1 MTRKKATLAT
11 AFMLVGSS
19 FALAQTTPTPTPAP
33 SVTTPAP
40 MPASARTPSGES
52 TWYTHQAT
60 DIRASKLI
68 GTKVVNAANE
78 TVGDVNEV
86 VLSPDGQVS
95 ALIIGVGGFLGI
107 GEREVA
113 VGYGSVKKSRDS
125 NNNLVLTMDATRD
138 SLKSAPAWSWKQAV
152 N

>member
-11 AFMLVGSS
+11 ALILLGSS
-19 FALAQTTPTPTPAP
+19 FALAQTTTTPTPAP
-33 SVTTPAP
+33 PATTTTPAP
-40 MPASARTPSGES
+40 TRTGDA

-68 GTKVVNAANE
+68 GTRVVNAANE

-86 VLSPDGQVS
+86 VLTPDGQVA
-95 ALIIGVGGFLGI
+95 ALIVGVGGFLGI

-113 VGYGSVKKSRDS
+113 VGYSSVKKSRDS
-125 NNNLVLTMDATRD
+125 NSNLVLTMDATRD

-152 N
+152 K